1 MNTQTLPLGIRNN
14 PLLKQW
20 LTLAHSNEKQKDK
33 PNVISIYSGKVELG
47 QGIEIA
53 LQQIAADALGID
65 LDQIEF
71 RTADTHSSPNEMH
84 TAGSMSI
91 DLGGSAL
98 RSACRYAH
106 FLFNEAAANYLQV
119 PSDSIQTHSGVFS
132 SALTQKTCTYWSLA
146 DKVNLNQAVQSVDT
160 PPLQSKY
167 VGKSSLRTDLIQK
180 LSGNAFIHD
189 ISLKNMIHGRVI
201 RGQIG
206 ESKLIKIDRAQIEGL
221 EGIDQVI
228 HSGHFLAILGRD
240 EAKLVKALTK
250 ARHFVEF
257 EAANL
262 PAHSDIESL
271 LTAMPEESS
280 IVFDEGASTQTQ
292 LSHQAR
298 FSRPY
303 IAHASIGPA
312 CALATMQEGQLT
324 VWSHSQG
331 IYPLKA
337 QLAQAFKLDESAVEV
352 IHAPG
357 SGCYGHNG
365 ADDVAFDAAF
375 IAIQSGHSVRVQ
387 WMREDDMTA
396 SPFGSAGLIEINAG
410 VDADNK
416 ISSWNV
422 DIWSHSHLNRPGS
435 VPGVNLLGAWQIED
449 AWPRPISQDLPL
461 PTGGGHRNAVAIYD
475 LVQQKINYHFIEKSP
490 LRTSALRSLGSYLN
504 IFAIE
509 SFMNE
514 LAEKSGIDPIEF
526 RLNHL
531 KDQRAIAVIKK
542 VVEASNYYNQSLA
555 EGTQGLGIGFGR
567 YKNTAGYC
575 AVVALICVKEKIQ
588 VEKIWAAVDVGLVVN
603 PDGLKNQI
611 EGGIIQA
618 ISWTLKEHVQWNDM
632 GLTTYDWDT
641 YPILNFD
648 EVPEIELHLI
658 EQPDQ
663 ASLGAGEIA
672 AGPVPAAI
680 GNALAHAIGIRA
692 RHLPLSPDRLT
703 QLIMSTS

>member
-1 MNTQTLPLGIRNN
+1 MNIQTLPLGIRNN

-20 LTLAHSNEKQKDK
+20 LTIANANEEEK
-33 PNVISIYSGKVELG
+33 PNVIGIYSGKVELG

-53 LQQIAADALGID
+53 LQQIAADALGVD

-71 RTADTHSSPNEMH
+71 ITASTLSSPNEMH
-84 TAGSMSI
+84 TAGSMSV
-91 DLGGSAL
+91 DQGGSAV
-98 RSACRYAH
+98 RSACRFAN
-106 FLFNEAAANYLQV
+106 FKFIEAAANYLQV
-119 PSDSIQTHSGVFS
+119 TGDSIRTQSGIFS
-132 SALTQKTCTYWSLA
+132 SSLTQKTCTYWSLV
-146 DKVNLNQAVQSVDT
+146 DKVDLNQAVHGVDT
-160 PPLQSKY
+160 LPLQNKY
-167 VGKSSLRTDLIQK
+167 VGKSSLRTDLIKK

-189 ISLKNMIHGRVI
+189 IQLKNMIHGRVI

-206 ESKLIKIDRAQIEGL
+206 ESKLIKIDLGQIERL

-228 HSGHFLAILGRD
+228 HSGHFIAILGYD
-240 EAKLVKALTK
+240 EAKLVKALIK
-250 ARHFVEF
+250 AKHFVEF
-257 EAANL
+257 EPANL
-262 PAHSDIESL
+262 PIHQDIESL
-271 LTAMPEESS
+271 LTAMPAESS
-280 IVFDEGASTQTQ
+280 IVFDEGTSTQT
-292 LSHQAR
+292 LTSHQAR

-312 CALATMQEGQLT
+312 CALASMQEGQLT

-331 IYPLKA
+331 IYPLKE
-337 QLAQAFKLDESAVEV
+337 QLAQAFKLDESAVKV

-375 IAIQSGHSVRVQ
+375 IAIESGHSVRIQ

-396 SPFGSAGLIEINAG
+396 SPFGSAGLIEIRAG

-416 ISSWNV
+416 ISNWNV

-435 VPGVNLLGAWQIED
+435 VPGVNLLGAWQIEE

-461 PTGGGHRNAVAIYD
+461 PNGGGHRNAVVIYD
-475 LVQQKINYHFIEKSP
+475 LAHQKINYHFIEKSP
-490 LRTSALRSLGSYLN
+490 IRTSALRSLGSYLN

-542 VVEASNYYNQSLA
+542 VVQASNYGNQTLA

-575 AVVALICVKEKIQ
+575 AVIALIRVTEKIQ
-588 VEKIWAAVDVGLVVN
+588 VEKIWAAVDVGLIVN

-618 ISWTLKEHVQWNDM
+618 ISWTLKEHVQWNEE

-648 EVPEIELHLI
+648 EVPEIELHFI

-692 RHLPLSPDRLT
+692 RHLPLSPERLT
-703 QLIMSTS
+703 QLIMDT